1 MLMVSAGV
9 DVDECKLPRRE
20 HYHCKS
26 ALGATPV
33 DRSGSSACLDFAPDR
48 LAITWNGFFLF
59 LLHAHSLHSFQL
71 FSFFL
76 RISNILFK
84 NERKT
89 KVAVLNFQL
98 NLIFTTPMKRNAG
111 FWAPPFPILLSSIAS
126 KPIGSE

>member
-9 DVDECKLPRRE
+9 DVDECTLPRRK

-26 ALGATPV
+26 AFGATPV
-33 DRSGSSACLDFAPDR
+33 DRSGSSARLDFGPDR
-48 LAITWNGFFLF
+48 LAITWNAFFLF
-59 LLHAHSLHSFQL
+59 LLYVHSLPSFKL
-71 FSFFL
+71 FGFFL
-76 RISNILFK
+76 QISNISFK

-98 NLIFTTPMKRNAG
+98 NLIFITPVKRNAG
-111 FWAPPFPILLSSIAS
+111 FWAPPFPIFLSSIAS